1 MANKNIQSCSEC
13 FEEYNN
19 NILIENSELA
29 LSDITKIIK
38 YSEKLQT
45 MFNVNDNLEDWV
57 KAKLNHAC
65 DYVATVRDYL
75 KFYKKE
81 KLDEKWSMKY
91 KRSIDCN
98 NPKGFGQ
105 KAHCRARKLRQAGKK
120 TKSKPVTESYKQA
133 IKELLAEYNSSM
145 AMGSLKQ
152 INNDAKEIQSILS
165 PKDLIEDWVKA
176 KLNLAGEYL
185 DDVYHHLDHFGPK
198 GRQFDEVKNVMKLNE
213 SWKDWVAA
221 GALGLATMG
230 GPSDAIAAAQ
240 PTKKT
245 TAPLQLTPVTSKS
258 SKVKEPLKLI
268 PVTRGSS
275 TNTTTSTNA
284 SIDQLKLKKDIDVVA
299 ATLIGEAGGEGE
311 VGMQAVLNV
320 IMNRSKNDFNNAAKV
335 CLKKWQF
342 SVWNDQRNNINGY
355 IKEKKKHSRWDVAL
369 KLIDKA
375 RNGTLSDI
383 TGGATFYVNP
393 RVEDPDWRK
402 KFKLTRTIGKHEFY
416 HPGKHPTARF
426 YEYFGFNY
434 YFE

>member
-1 MANKNIQSCSEC
+1 MANRKETQPCSEC
-13 FEEYNN
+13 FEEYIN

-38 YSEKLQT
+38 YSQELQT
-45 MFNVNDNLEDWV
+45 MFDVNENLEDWV

-75 KFYKKE
+75 KFYEKE

-105 KAHCRARKLRQAGKK
+105 KAHCRARKLRRSGKT

-152 INNDAKEIQSILS
+152 INNDAKEIQAILT
-165 PKDLIEDWVKA
+165 PKDSIPDWVKA

-185 DDVYHHLDHFGPK
+185 DDVYHHLDHFGPE
-198 GRQFDEVKNVMKLNE
+198 GRRFDQVKNVMKLKE
-213 SWKDWVAA
+213 SWKDWLAA
-221 GALGLATMG
+221 GALGLAALTEPIG
-230 GPSDAIAAAQ
+230 ASAATQ

-245 TAPLQLTPVTSKS
+245 TAPLKLTPVSSKS
-258 SKVKEPLKLI
+258 S
-268 PVTRGSS
+268 
-275 TNTTTSTNA
+275 TNKPTSTTA
-284 SIDQLKLKKDIDVVA
+284 SIDQIKLQKDIDIVA

-311 VGMQAVLNV
+311 IGMQAVLNV
-320 IMNRSKNDFNNAAKV
+320 IMNRSKNNFNNASKV
-335 CLKKWQF
+335 CLKPWQF
-342 SVWNDQRNNINGY
+342 SVWNDQKNNINGY
-355 IKEKKKHSRWDVAL
+355 IKEKKKHSRWSIAL

-375 RNGTLSDI
+375 RNGKLPDI

-393 RVEDPDWRK
+393 KVEDPEWRK
-402 KFKLTRTIGKHEFY
+402 KFKLTKTIGKHEFY
-416 HPGKHPTARF
+416 NPGKHPTARF

-434 YFE
+434 YF